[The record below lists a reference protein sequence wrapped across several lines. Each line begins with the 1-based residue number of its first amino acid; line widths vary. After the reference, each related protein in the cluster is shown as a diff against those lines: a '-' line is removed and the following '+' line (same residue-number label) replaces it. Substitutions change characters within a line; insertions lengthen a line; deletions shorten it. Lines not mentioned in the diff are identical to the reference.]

1 VAESLGEMGLH
12 GDRVTLRP
20 LRTGDLP
27 RIVEILSEPEA
38 ALWWG
43 EADEESLREDYLG
56 ESGDDRAFSVELEGE
71 LIGIVSYWEENDPDY
86 RHAGMDITLAAEHR
100 GRGLGQDTLRTLARH
115 LISER
120 GHWRLTIDPDAENAR
135 AIRSY
140 EALGF
145 RPVGIMRR
153 VERRPDGE
161 FRDGLLMDLLADE
174 LR

>member
-1 VAESLGEMGLH
+1 M
-12 GDRVTLRP
+12 TLRP
-20 LRTGDLP
+20 LREEDL
-27 RIVEILSEPEA
+27 REIVAILSEPEA

-56 ESGDDRAFSVELEGE
+56 EPGDDHAFAVELEGE
-71 LIGIVSYWEENDPDY
+71 LIGIAAYWEENEPDY
-86 RHAGMDITLAAEHR
+86 RHAGMDIALAAEHR
-100 GRGLGQDTLRTLARH
+100 GGGLGQDALRALARH

-120 GHWRLTIDPDAENAR
+120 GHWRLTIDPDAENVR

-153 VERRPDGE
+153 VERRSDGE
-161 FRDGLLMDLLADE
+161 FRDGLLMDLLAEE

>member
-1 VAESLGEMGLH
+1 MLLQ

-20 LRTGDLP
+20 LRASDLP
-27 RIVEILSEPEA
+27 GIVEILSEPEA
-38 ALWWG
+38 ARWWG
-43 EADEESLREDYLG
+43 EADEASLRADFLG
-56 ESGDDRAFSVELEGE
+56 ESSEDTGFAVELEGE

-86 RHAGMDITLAAEHR
+86 RHAGMDITLAAVHR
-100 GRGLGQDTLRTLARH
+100 GGGLGQDTLRTLARH

-120 GHWRLTIDPDAENAR
+120 GHWRLTIDPDAENER

-161 FRDGLLMDLLADE
+161 FRDGLLMDVLADE